1 MGNEC
6 GDCET
11 IHCIGS
17 EKLKGNVVFLRRIL
31 GIKPS
36 LERPQLDTTGVW
48 YDSDS
53 KRISFV
59 MNRVLGG
66 REKLLQIHVRF

>member
-1 MGNEC
+1 MYSDIIGIYDTYKKVIGTGNEC

-17 EKLKGNVVFLRRIL
+17 EKFKGNVVFYEGIL

-36 LERPQLDTTGVW
+36 LERPQLDVTGLV
-48 YDSDS
+48 
-53 KRISFV
+53 
-59 MNRVLGG
+59 
-66 REKLLQIHVRF
+66 